1 MTRAEVHAL
10 VAILHRKLPG
20 LAPQG
25 LAEPVATAEAVDVL
39 MALLALLPL
48 ALRTSIEREAELDPG
63 VLMERLASETRL
75 GSKTA
80 PRLLLGL
87 FTEKEGTRH

>member
-20 LAPQG
+20 LAPEG

-39 MALLALLPL
+39 MALLALLPPE
-48 ALRTSIEREAELDPG
+48 LRTSIEREVELDQG
-63 VLMERLASETRL
+63 VLMERLENEVRA

-80 PRLLLGL
+80 GRLLLGL
-87 FTEKEGTRH
+87 STPEGERN